1 MSVKLGTVRVYIKN
15 SQYRKEYTLY
25 IYHIRETIV
34 KSVKN
39 KPPYNP
45 NLSYLKL
52 IKNSA

>member
-1 MSVKLGTVRVYIKN
+1 MGVSAGTVRTVLTFQ
-15 SQYRKEYTLY
+15 QYRKEYTLY